1 MRISDW
7 SSDVGSSDLDE
18 RYQHRRPG
26 ERRRRGAG
34 HHIDA
39 RADRRTDAEEHQVD
53 RPQRFPEAV
62 IPRLMP
68 NVIEALADEQAVLS
82 TVMHRA
88 ALLIAG
94 YAKPGRAGPFLSGS
108 IIAAIGPVWF
118 RSRPESNLSA
128 MMIFLTN
135 SHIEVL

>member
-7 SSDVGSSDLDE
+7 SSDVCSSDL
-18 RYQHRRPG
+18 
-26 ERRRRGAG
+26 
-34 HHIDA
+34 
-39 RADRRTDAEEHQVD
+39 RTDAEEHQVD

-94 YAKPGRAGPFLSGS
+94 YAKPGRAGPFLTGS
-108 IIAAIGPVWF
+108 IIAATGPVWF
-118 RSRPESNLSA
+118 RSRPASPISA
-128 MMIFLTN
+128 RMLFR
-135 SHIEVL
+135 SEERRDGKEWVVKGQCR